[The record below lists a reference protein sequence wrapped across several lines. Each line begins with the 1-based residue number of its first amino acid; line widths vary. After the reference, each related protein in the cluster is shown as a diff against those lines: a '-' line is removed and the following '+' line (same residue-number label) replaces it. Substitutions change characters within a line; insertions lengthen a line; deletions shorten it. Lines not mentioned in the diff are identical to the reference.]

1 MLFMNDTDIGNDWG
15 AVIDSVIKEKPK
27 FIKRTHDYMFMSNL
41 NILESILEPYKFTAE
56 KLIEPDGSV
65 TLGLEEIDL
74 AVNGKDEEEAVR
86 KMAEDI
92 LEYAEDYYSDFDNW
106 YSAVNRKSHLPY
118 VVKALMLNDVHKI
131 GRLIVCHLGEI

>member
-1 MLFMNDTDIGNDWG
+1 MNDTDIGNDWG